1 MHGQMADS
9 KKTKA
14 LPQGQIE
21 TQLTK
26 LEDAE
31 ITATACRL
39 AR

>member
-9 KKTKA
+9 KKMKA

-26 LEDAE
+26 LEEAA
-31 ITATACRL
+31 ITATVCLL